1 MNLGALH
8 GTLSVTGVTASANIA
23 FTDTLTNVNTMLS
36 TLSYAPVSN
45 YQGPDWITITA
56 NDQGNS
62 GAGGAMSDKK
72 TVTLRIG
79 NYGVL

>member
-1 MNLGALH
+1 LKEK
-8 GTLSVTGVTASANIA
+8 TLPKGSDLFIVDNS
-23 FTDTLTNVNTMLS
+23 DT
-36 TLSYAPVSN
+36 
-45 YQGPDWITITA
+45 DWITITA

-79 NYGVL
+79 NYGVLGL